1 VVEVDVD
8 MGIGTANRACSHHTA
23 SREQLGLGVSDVR
36 GVLCL
41 TATRGVRLGT
51 LRVVLGPGIDE
62 SALRAERLGRLQA
75 AMAANGLEA
84 CLLFS
89 EPNVRY
95 ATGAITMPIW
105 SMTTFTRCAVVP
117 AEGPPILFEHPN
129 SVHRVEGVDVRPMHA
144 WEFYDDAVTHAD
156 RFAAEAVA
164 SLRELGVGGGRV
176 GVDRLGTPGFL
187 ALQGAG
193 LTLVDSSPAT
203 QEAREVKTPQEI
215 ALFRLTGPVVVD
227 ALGEFE
233 AALRPG
239 ITERQLFAVYA
250 GGVLRRGAE
259 YLATNTVC
267 SGPNTNPWRA
277 EATDRVL
284 ADGDL
289 IYIDTDTVGI
299 GGCFF
304 CVSRTFVCGDAAPT
318 PAQRATYDAAFE
330 WVQGMTALIRPGPT
344 CAELAARAPVVPERY
359 RAQRYEVMVHSVGL
373 EEESPSVCHPQDAQ
387 SNPDRA
393 IQQGM
398 VLVVETYMGAVGDD
412 HGVKLGDVVLVTDDG
427 AEVLA
432 PYPYARSFAPVGS

>member
-1 VVEVDVD
+1 
-8 MGIGTANRACSHHTA
+8 M
-23 SREQLGLGVSDVR
+23 LG
-36 GVLCL
+36 
-41 TATRGVRLGT
+41 A
-51 LRVVLGPGIDE
+51 GIDE
-62 SALRAERLGRLQA
+62 DALRAERLARLQA
-75 AMAANGLEA
+75 AMRAHGLEA

-95 ATGAITMPIW
+95 ATGAISMPIW
-105 SMTTFTRCAVVP
+105 SMSTFTRCAVVGV
-117 AEGPPILFEHPN
+117 EGAPILFEHPN

-164 SLRELGVGGGRV
+164 ALRELGVGGSPV
-176 GVDRLGTPGFL
+176 AVDRLGTPGFL
-187 ALQGAG
+187 ALRRAG

-203 QEAREVKTPQEI
+203 QDAREVKTPQEI
-215 ALFRLTGPVVVD
+215 ALFRLNGPVVVD

-239 ITERQLFAVYA
+239 ITERELFAVYA
-250 GGVLRRGAE
+250 GGVLKRGAE

-277 EATDRVL
+277 EATDRAL
-284 ADGDL
+284 ADGDVL
-289 IYIDTDTVGI
+289 YIDTDTVGI
-299 GGCFF
+299 GCFL

-318 PAQRATYDAAFE
+318 AAQRATYDAAFE
-330 WVQGMTALIRPGPT
+330 WVQGMTALVRPGPT

-373 EEESPSVCHPQDAQ
+373 EEESPSVCHPQDVQ
-387 SNPDRA
+387 SNPDRV
-393 IQQGM
+393 IRPGM
-398 VLVVETYMGAVGDD
+398 VLVVETYMGALGDD
-412 HGVKLGDVVLVTDDG
+412 HGVKLGDVVLVTDEG

>member
-1 VVEVDVD
+1 MLDP
-8 MGIGTANRACSHHTA
+8 R
-23 SREQLGLGVSDVR
+23 
-36 GVLCL
+36 
-41 TATRGVRLGT
+41 
-51 LRVVLGPGIDE
+51 IDE

-75 AMAANGLEA
+75 AMGAHGIEA

-105 SMTTFTRCAVVP
+105 SMSTFTRCAVVA
-117 AEGPPILFEHPN
+117 AERSPILFEHPN
-129 SVHRVEGVDVRPMHA
+129 SMHRVDGVDVRPMHA
-144 WEFYDDAVTHAD
+144 WEFYDDAETHAD

-164 SLRELGVGGGRV
+164 ALRELGVGGGPV
-176 GVDRLGTPGFL
+176 AVDRLGTPGLL
-187 ALQGAG
+187 ALQRAG

-215 ALFRLTGPVVVD
+215 ALFRLNGPLVVD

-233 AALRPG
+233 ARLAPG
-239 ITERQLFAVYA
+239 VTERELLAVYA
-250 GGVLRRGAE
+250 GGVLARGAE

-277 EATDRVL
+277 EATDRVID
-284 ADGDL
+284 AGDL
-289 IYIDTDTVGI
+289 VYIDTDTVGI

-304 CVSRTFVCGDAAPT
+304 CVSRTFVCGDVEPT
-318 PAQRATYDAAFE
+318 PAQRATYDAAFA
-330 WVQGMTALIRPGPT
+330 WVQGMTSLVRPGVT
-344 CAELAARAPVVPERY
+344 CAELAAAAPIVPERY

-373 EEESPSVCHPQDAQ
+373 EEESPSVCHPQDVQ
-387 SNPDRA
+387 SNPDRV
-393 IQQGM
+393 IQPGM

-412 HGVKLGDVVLVTDDG
+412 HGVKLGDAVLVTDGG

-432 PYPYARSFAPVGS
+432 PYAYARSFAPAGS